1 MAWQSRQGDATCS
14 RFKNSPSAPPPPT
27 RSNHADDL
35 TRLRLLVVDDHP
47 AVRLGLLQL
56 LDDQPDFVVV
66 EAACSAEEA
75 RSLAEREP
83 IDVAV
88 VDYQLGSRT
97 GLWLTRKLKEL
108 EPAPGVVMYSAYCDG
123 PLAAACVVAGADG
136 LVSKGG
142 VGAELCHAVRAV
154 ARGHSRLPLVPPTL
168 AGAMRRRLS
177 AQEQAIFGMLLA
189 GIDPSEIATTL
200 GISAHAARH
209 EPVGDAAQARG
220 AATRSRRGT
229 EPRPAPRGRITRR
242 RAPGC

>member
-1 MAWQSRQGDATCS
+1 MLTLREHPDTPLNGGISRV
-14 RFKNSPSAPPPPT
+14 
-27 RSNHADDL
+27 
-35 TRLRLLVVDDHP
+35 RLLVVDDHP

-66 EAACSAEEA
+66 DAACSAEEA
-75 RSLAEREP
+75 RSLAERDP

-108 EPAPGVVMYSAYCDG
+108 EPAPAVVMYSAYCDG

-142 VGAELCHAVRAV
+142 VGADLCHAVRAV
-154 ARGHSRLPLVPPTL
+154 ARGHSRLPAVPPTL

-189 GIDPSEIATTL
+189 GIDASEIAATL
-200 GISAHAARH
+200 GISAHALDTGRWAMLH
-209 EPVGDAAQARG
+209 KLEAL
-220 AATRSRRGT
+220 
-229 EPRPAPRGRITRR
+229 RPDSTGSPLGSGRFTRR
-242 RAPGC
+242 RSRGC

>member
-1 MAWQSRQGDATCS
+1 MLTVKEHPERATTTDALHS
-14 RFKNSPSAPPPPT
+14 
-27 RSNHADDL
+27 HDDL

-66 EAACSAEEA
+66 DAACSAEEA

-108 EPAPGVVMYSAYCDG
+108 DPAPGVVMYSAYCDG

-136 LVSKGG
+136 LISKGG

-154 ARGHSRLPLVPPTL
+154 AGGQSRLPLVPPTL
-168 AGAMRRRLS
+168 AGAMRRRLG

-189 GIDPSEIATTL
+189 GVDPEEIATTL
-200 GISAHAARH
+200 GISERALDTRRWAMLQKLEGLRTGSA
-209 EPVGDAAQARG
+209 G
-220 AATRSRRGT
+220 ATSSRAPLFRSRIRL
-229 EPRPAPRGRITRR
+229 RPT
-242 RAPGC
+242 PGC